1 MKRRATLILFALLA
15 AGCAPEAGQEVA
27 ETTET
32 AEMPE
37 TQEYAAALAGL
48 ADEWETHLNMQH
60 PEVVADLHT
69 SDGVF
74 SGAFGEFAKGR
85 EQIVAWLNGLVEG
98 SPTITI
104 ETTAQRMAGDYG
116 VARGTWQMAGT
127 SPEGAAVTNNGHWIG
142 LYEQVDG
149 AWKLEWLYSNLGSQG
164 QTYPPEVSGS
174 GMTEPPVAMA
184 GPLAGTADYYATHLN
199 MGHGDMVAELYADDA
214 VYMSAGYPM
223 VSGKAAIQTTIN
235 ERIAANAPQLTVT
248 TTEERALGGGWH
260 ASRGSYSLS
269 GTMEGQSMT
278 QSGRYIIIAQE
289 AADGSPKIKWI
300 LSNARAMM

>member
-1 MKRRATLILFALLA
+1 MKRRATPILFALLA

-27 ETTET
+27 ETAET

-60 PEVVADLHT
+60 PQVVADLHT

-85 EQIVAWLNGLVEG
+85 EQIVAWLSGLVEG
-98 SPTITI
+98 SPTVTI
-104 ETTAQRMAGDYG
+104 ETTAQTMAGDYG
-116 VARGTWQMAGT
+116 VTRGTWQMART
-127 SPEGAAVTNNGHWIG
+127 SPEGAAVTNSGHWIG

-149 AWKLEWLYSNLGSQG
+149 AWKIEWLYSNLGSQG
-164 QTYPPEVSGS
+164 QTLPPEVPGAAA
-174 GMTEPPVAMA
+174 TEPAAAA
-184 GPLAGTADYYATHLN
+184 GGALAGIADYYATHLN

-223 VSGKAAIQTTIN
+223 VSGKAAITTTLN
-235 ERIAANAPQLTVT
+235 ERIAASSPQLTVT

-260 ASRGSYSLS
+260 ASRGRYTLS
-269 GTMEGQSMT
+269 GTVEGAAMT
-278 QSGRYIIIAQE
+278 QSGRFVIIAQE

-300 LSNARAMM
+300 LSNAKAM